1 MADFKTK
8 RIEYI
13 NNWPNIKRFEAEL
26 QYEEKFRSINNGTP
40 FIPFK
45 MVVDNNEFYNKAV
58 SFLIDAVE
66 SLGHKPN
73 HSFEFIFTAYDI
85 YSKSVYSINRITNR
99 NWRLT
104 PDLCTLIESDT
115 NLKNAFSNLI
125 SHIPQKSLQ
134 YLFVGIHKSQI
145 LDRSTKNSL
154 GAEDS
159 NRLALLNK
167 VNSNYPNDFANYA
180 NAIRPGSRLLYR
192 ILTDSSVSI
201 DSLTYHISFEDQLHI
216 LLSGYIYSLRNDTAH
231 GSVISITK
239 SSMTNM
245 ATMANSYFAFLLTY
259 YLFLLLTIDHIS
271 NNKSQDL
278 ANLAQNIT
286 LNLNNYINLFG
297 HALSK

>member
-1 MADFKTK
+1 MANFKTK

-13 NNWPNIKRFEAEL
+13 NNWPNTKRFEAEL
-26 QYEEKFRSINNGTP
+26 RYEEKYQSINNGIP
-40 FIPFK
+40 FVPFK
-45 MVVDNNEFYNKAV
+45 MNVNNDEFYNRSV
-58 SFLIDAVE
+58 SFLIDAIE

-85 YSKSVYSINRITNR
+85 YSSSVYSIKRITNR
-99 NWRLT
+99 NWRLV
-104 PDLCTLIESDT
+104 PDLCALIESDA
-115 NLKNAFSNLI
+115 NLKTAFSNLF
-125 SHIPQKSLQ
+125 SSIPQKSLQ
-134 YLFVGIHKSQI
+134 YLFSRIQDQQI
-145 LDRSTKNSL
+145 LNRTAKNSN
-154 GAEDS
+154 GSDNS
-159 NRLALLNK
+159 NRLALLNQIK
-167 VNSNYPNDFANYA
+167 RKYSNNFSDYA
-180 NAIRPGSRLLYR
+180 TGIRPGSRLFHH
-192 ILTDSSVSI
+192 ILTKPSILI
-201 DSLTYHISFEDQLHI
+201 DSTTYHISFEDQLHI

-231 GSVISITK
+231 GSAISITK

-286 LNLNNYINLFG
+286 LNLNNYLKLFG